1 MTVARLGARLGARLQ
16 TVTDLSPED
25 VPQWNADRLQGID
38 VDVSGITSG
47 DSLVYNGSDFVP
59 GGGNRY
65 RVVATATDYMVGNNV
80 DAVLVDATTGDITIT
95 LPALG
100 TDSRR
105 VHVKKVDTTS
115 HKVFVVGQGGS
126 TVDGDPSGY
135 LEFPMAYVQV
145 VSFDAGWWILNC

>member
-1 MTVARLGARLGARLQ
+1 MTVARLGARLQ
-16 TVTDLSPED
+16 TVTDFSPED

-65 RVVATATDYMVGNNV
+65 SVVLTAVNYGVGNNV
-80 DAVLVDATTGDITIT
+80 DVVLVDASTGDLTIT

-105 VHVKKVDTTS
+105 VHVKKVDTTG
-115 HKVFVVGQGGS
+115 HWVRIQGQGGALIDGLAFKETDVPYLCMT
-126 TVDGDPSGY
+126 TVSHG
-135 LEFPMAYVQV
+135 
-145 VSFDAGWWILNC
+145 AGWWIL